1 MRLSCGCLLSL
12 GKAGDND
19 DDHLHSSSGHGPYD
33 PISPCGNSAHTSR
46 KSQLQHRCATQPM
59 NNLWWWSGVIMVMT
73 MVIPSLWIICDRG
86 DIAWWWYWQWW
97 WLWRWQW
104 LSLSPEVQRTLCH
117 LTGCPWTCWTVWW
130 SCAPSPTRRRKWH
143 RWDFVRWGCPVTLST
158 LPAVGHGMM
167 SPLVH

>member
-1 MRLSCGCLLSL
+1 MVIWHDHGND
-12 GKAGDND
+12 KGDTQPMNNLWWWSGVIMVMTRMVIWHDHGND
-19 DDHLHSSSGHGPYD
+19 NGD
-33 PISPCGNSAHTSR
+33 
-46 KSQLQHRCATQPM
+46 TQPM

-143 RWDFVRWGCPVTLST
+143 RWEFVRWGCPVTLST